1 MKTLP
6 STPVTREW
14 GEICSNG
21 PRPGKKNHDAMGDCR
36 LSVLALDRAVYD
48 DGLPVRDLRSLPVRR
63 RLPQRQPVDARSSH
77 VHCTGAGA
85 HTAARR
91 ARGAG
96 RTYTR
101 QPLALPFSSVNP
113 STLGRRRGSR
123 RASQN
128 VAVRPLKRLLNLST
142 CEWQTARCQ
151 SASRQWRRYR
161 TGSLDTLLVEPF
173 GIGPRITRPPVSG

>member
-1 MKTLP
+1 MIDDVRYVREIPIIVIAEDQQGEGDEADAKRVKTLP

-14 GEICSNG
+14 GKICSNG
-21 PRPGKKNHDAMGDCR
+21 PRKNHDAMGDRR

-63 RLPQRQPVDARSSH
+63 SLPQRQPVDARSSH
-77 VHCTGAGA
+77 VHCTGAGMHA
-85 HTAARR
+85 AARR

-123 RASQN
+123 RARQN
-128 VAVRPLKRLLNLST
+128 VAVRPPQR
-142 CEWQTARCQ
+142 
-151 SASRQWRRYR
+151 
-161 TGSLDTLLVEPF
+161 V
-173 GIGPRITRPPVSG
+173 

>member
-1 MKTLP
+1 
-6 STPVTREW
+6 
-14 GEICSNG
+14 
-21 PRPGKKNHDAMGDCR
+21 MGDRR

-63 RLPQRQPVDARSSH
+63 RLPQSQPVDARSSH
-77 VHCTGAGA
+77 VHCTGAGV

-123 RASQN
+123 QVSFSLLSLSTPYQASYPPTTRAGSDPS
-128 VAVRPLKRLLNLST
+128 RPLQVTR
-142 CEWQTARCQ
+142 EWM
-151 SASRQWRRYR
+151 
-161 TGSLDTLLVEPF
+161 VNK
-173 GIGPRITRPPVSG
+173 